1 MKRSRFALYAAVWSV
16 AVAFTGYVTHQL
28 FSVSLPDLGIV
39 IASAV
44 AAPIFGIVFFDF
56 KAFSRA
62 AALAGNMV
70 LARLGFRPSGVGSL
84 SRPHGL

>member
-1 MKRSRFALYAAVWSV
+1 MKRYRFALYAAVWSV
-16 AVAFTGYVTHQL
+16 AVAFTGFATQWL
-28 FSVSLPDLGIV
+28 FNVSMPDLGIV

-56 KAFSRA
+56 KAFSHA
-62 AALAGNMV
+62 AAIAGNMV
-70 LARLGFRPSGVGSL
+70 LARLGFRPSGVGSP